1 MRISDWSSDVC
12 SSDLSALALPTRLMI
27 PRLVAVLRAARAGF
41 GLAGG
46 AVAAPFRA
54 HTIKV
59 GLEHG
64 GGLMIGNAVVI
75 DQFHQRRQ
83 VELREQRASVAPVE
97 DAAVEVT
104 AVMVERSEEHTSE
117 LPYLMRNSN

>member
-12 SSDLSALALPTRLMI
+12 SSDLLPTRLMI

-75 DQFHQRRQ
+75 DQFHQRSQ

-104 AVMVERSEEHTSE
+104 AVMVEGHLQETGDRKSTRLKS
-117 LPYLMRNSN
+117 S

>member
-1 MRISDWSSDVC
+1 
-12 SSDLSALALPTRLMI
+12 MI
-27 PRLVAVLRAARAGF
+27 PRLVAVLRPARAGF
-41 GLAGG
+41 DLAGG

-54 HTIKV
+54 HTTKV

-75 DQFHQRRQ
+75 DQFHQRSQ

-104 AVMVERSEEHTSE
+104 AVMVEGHLQETGAHLRGLPRCGTLSRPVALVAARSEEHTSE
-117 LPYLMRNSN
+117 LQ

>member
-1 MRISDWSSDVC
+1 
-12 SSDLSALALPTRLMI
+12 MI

-75 DQFHQRRQ
+75 AQFHQRSQ

-97 DAAVEVT
+97 AAAVEVT
-104 AVMVERSEEHTSE
+104 AGMVRSEERRVGKECVRTW
-117 LPYLMRNSN
+117 